1 MTWHPVYV
9 NTSSFQIHHHSV
21 NQPAVK
27 YVVYSIVY
35 YYYWLCRRPDR
46 LRITSE
52 ELMSMHIKFM
62 LRHPHPILFGPLICV
77 KLLGL

>member
-35 YYYWLCRRPDR
+35 YYYWLSP
-46 LRITSE
+46 
-52 ELMSMHIKFM
+52 FM
-62 LRHPHPILFGPLICV
+62 YVEDLTDCGSQVKSLCQCILNLCFDIPTLYSSV
-77 KLLGL
+77 P

>member
-27 YVVYSIVY
+27 YVVYRIVY
-35 YYYWLCRRPDR
+35 YYYYWLSP
-46 LRITSE
+46 
-52 ELMSMHIKFM
+52 FM
-62 LRHPHPILFGPLICV
+62 YVEDLTDCGSQVKSLCQCILNLCFDIPTLYSSV
-77 KLLGL
+77 P